1 MICENCGKGR
11 GIRRMKAWTKKGI
24 KIVAAVVVG
33 LALLDLF
40 CFWYYNPAGY
50 LQDESRATDV
60 IREPGLFTSRANEG
74 FSWAVI
80 DENGYNNRQV
90 TGEDGVFVLMMG
102 SSHTEG
108 LYVLPGDDVSS
119 QLGVRLRESG
129 VDGIVYNIG
138 TSAHHLAR
146 NISNLERALT
156 RFEPS
161 GYVVIEAASVI
172 MGRQTA
178 YAALD
183 GSLKRFGATEVVISE
198 WISERPLLRTVYR
211 QLQDLRGMGS
221 EEGDDESAPAEASQ
235 EMLDEYMD
243 VMTRLFQMVRD
254 AADAHGV
261 TPIVYYHPH
270 LLLQEDGTAEPDTY
284 QPFLEIYRGASEA
297 AGVRFMD
304 MTDVF
309 LETYKE
315 EHILPHGFI
324 NTAAGTGHLNA
335 AGNRVIAET
344 LCAEILEQEAAK

>member
-1 MICENCGKGR
+1 
-11 GIRRMKAWTKKGI
+11 MKAGLKKGI
-24 KIVAAVVVG
+24 KIAAAVVVG

-80 DENGYNNRQV
+80 DENGYNNRQIP
-90 TGEDGVFVLMMG
+90 GEDGVFVLMMG

-108 LYVLPGDDVSS
+108 LYVAPGDDVSS
-119 QLGVRLRESG
+119 QLGARLRESG
-129 VDGIVYNIG
+129 VDGMVYNIG

-161 GYVVIEAASVI
+161 GYVVLETASVI
-172 MGRQTA
+172 MTRQTA
-178 YAALD
+178 YGALD
-183 GSLKRFGATEVVISE
+183 GSLERFGASEVVISE

-211 QLQDLRGMGS
+211 QLQELRGM
-221 EEGDDESAPAEASQ
+221 EGEDGNDAAAVTEASQ
-235 EMLDEYMD
+235 EMVDEYLD
-243 VMTRLFQMVRD
+243 VMTQLFQMVRD

-270 LLLQEDGTAEPDTY
+270 LLLQEDGSVAPDTY
-284 QPFLEIYRGASEA
+284 QPFLKVYREASEA
-297 AGVRFMD
+297 AGICFMD
-304 MTDVF
+304 MTDAF
-309 LETYKE
+309 LRAYEE
-315 EHILPHGFI
+315 EHILPYGFA
-324 NTAAGTGHLNA
+324 NTAAGVGHLNA
-335 AGNRVIAET
+335 AGNRIIAEA
-344 LCAEILEQEAAK
+344 LCAEILEMEAAK